1 MEKHL
6 NIIAFFAWFG
16 AIALGYLIAK
26 YQEVLKNR
34 KK

>member
-26 YQEVLKNR
+26 LKNR